1 MPEVKRQY
9 QPSELAEKRRYMA
22 LEYGKKIT
30 ELAEVKN
37 RKADEILMLLAEHKT
52 VSKAELFYNATKDGK
67 RDIYLTLYLK
77 GLLETM
83 RALKTEIDVLNSE
96 RFI

>member
-1 MPEVKRQY
+1 MPEVKKQIE
-9 QPSELAEKRRYMA
+9 PSELAMKRRCMA
-22 LEYGKKIT
+22 LEYKQKIT
-30 ELAEVKN
+30 EQAEIRE
-37 RKADEILMLLAEHKT
+37 RKAEEILMLLAEHKT